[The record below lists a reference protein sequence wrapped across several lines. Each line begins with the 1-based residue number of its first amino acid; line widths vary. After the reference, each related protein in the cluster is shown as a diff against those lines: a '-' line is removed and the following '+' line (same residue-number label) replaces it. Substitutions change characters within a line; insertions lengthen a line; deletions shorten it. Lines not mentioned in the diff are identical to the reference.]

1 MRFYDSAT
9 SSIRDFE
16 PVVPGEARIYY
27 CGATVQGEPHV
38 GHIRSALVFDQ
49 LARWMRYRGFKV
61 TTVRNVTDID
71 DKILAKSV
79 ESAQPDLHRG
89 APQRAVVGARVS
101 IRESF
106 CARICDVG
114 Y

>member
-38 GHIRSALVFDQ
+38 GHIRSALVSHH
-49 LARWMRYRGFKV
+49 R
-61 TTVRNVTDID
+61 
-71 DKILAKSV
+71 
-79 ESAQPDLHRG
+79 AQ
-89 APQRAVVGARVS
+89 
-101 IRESF
+101 
-106 CARICDVG
+106 CYG